1 MPKCL
6 ASRLRALLMTILG
19 NLCGLLLNLPALGQQ
34 LLGIS
39 PSNYAGTNA
48 LHVNPAFV
56 ADNRFGVYLNL
67 ATADF
72 FVNNNYIAYGA
83 PYTFGKFVSNRV
95 PDKYRSSRG
104 RIIFTEDYIV
114 EKLNGRNKRANV
126 GTDLRGPSVLITLN
140 DRHAVALTS
149 RMRVGVNVLN
159 ASENVARLIRYGPLS
174 QGLIPDDAQNLS
186 LSLNTNAFAEFGLT
200 YGRILYNDGD
210 WFLKAGVSVKR
221 VVGLFADFL
230 IANDVNYRLVPDPN
244 PTQRRR
250 VVLIENIN
258 AQYGYTLASAYEN
271 FRPTPSWIFGNQPAG
286 SGWGADAGFVY
297 EYRPNYKK
305 YVYRQKG
312 KTKLDPSFNKYKFR
326 VSASLMDVGAIRYR
340 NSAYVNRYDVERQNL
355 IVDENRFLELK
366 NVDGLHRAVDSTLAL
381 GANDRQSAFNS
392 ALPTSLQ
399 LNVDVLVRPHLYL
412 NVAWVQNLKHHQR
425 IGMAAQSVLAIVPR
439 YETKW
444 AEISVPI
451 ALINQYSRLSV
462 GLAARLGV
470 LSLGTDHL
478 GGLLNLG
485 NPRGIN
491 AYVGL
496 HVPIYRPKPESE
508 NVCLVQEKRSLLKKL
523 QFWKKSPAVRTF

>member
-1 MPKCL
+1 
-6 ASRLRALLMTILG
+6 
-19 NLCGLLLNLPALGQQ
+19 
-34 LLGIS
+34 
-39 PSNYAGTNA
+39 
-48 LHVNPAFV
+48 
-56 ADNRFGVYLNL
+56 
-67 ATADF
+67 
-72 FVNNNYIAYGA
+72 
-83 PYTFGKFVSNRV
+83 
-95 PDKYRSSRG
+95 
-104 RIIFTEDYIV
+104 
-114 EKLNGRNKRANV
+114 
-126 GTDLRGPSVLITLN
+126 
-140 DRHAVALTS
+140 
-149 RMRVGVNVLN
+149 
-159 ASENVARLIRYGPLS
+159 
-174 QGLIPDDAQNLS
+174 
-186 LSLNTNAFAEFGLT
+186 
-200 YGRILYNDGD
+200 
-210 WFLKAGVSVKR
+210 
-221 VVGLFADFL
+221 L

-326 VSASLMDVGAIRYR
+326 VSASLMDVGAVRYR

-366 NVDGLHRAVDSTLAL
+366 DVDGLHRAVDSTLVL

-444 AEISVPI
+444 ADISVPI